1 MFNTFGSIFRLT
13 SFGESHGMGIG
24 GVIDGC
30 PAGLILDEA
39 FIQEQL
45 DKRKPGNSFASQAG
59 TTRKEADKVV
69 FLSGVYEGKTT
80 GTSLAFFVENI
91 NQKSHD
97 YMKLAEVYRPG
108 HADKVYDDKYGVR
121 DPRGGG
127 RSSGRETIARVV
139 AGAVAELYLKQ
150 YGIEIYAYPLA
161 IDGIYAQDYGELSF
175 SNADTRKYFAPNEEV
190 IPYWD
195 KRINEVRNNLDT
207 VGGIVRIEAYNV
219 PAGLGEPVFQKLD
232 AYLSYAL
239 MGVGAVK
246 AVEIG
251 DGVLVATSRGSQNND
266 SLYKKNKEICY
277 QTNHAGGIL
286 GGIST
291 GEPILANAYVKPIPS
306 IAKEQ
311 KTVTKQ
317 GEDILLSIG
326 GRHDICAIPRIVP
339 VLKAMTA
346 LVIADMILLQ
356 KRMD

>member
-1 MFNTFGSIFRLT
+1 MLNTFGSLFRLT

-30 PAGLILDEA
+30 PAGIILDEA

-45 DKRKPGNSFASQAG
+45 DKRKPGNTFASQAG

-80 GTSLAFFVENI
+80 GTSLAFLVENT

-97 YMKLAEVYRPG
+97 YTKLAEMYRPG
-108 HADKVYDDKYGVR
+108 HADKVFDDKYGFR

-139 AGAVAELYLKQ
+139 AGSVAELYLKQ
-150 YGIEIYAYPLA
+150 FGIEIFAYPLA
-161 IDGIYAQDYGELSF
+161 IDGIYAEEYGALSIH
-175 SNADTRKYFAPNEEV
+175 NADTRKYFAPNEEV
-190 IPYWD
+190 IMHWD
-195 KRINEVRNNLDT
+195 KRIDEVRKDLDT
-207 VGGIVRIEAYNV
+207 LGGIVRVEVHHA

-251 DGVLVATSRGSQNND
+251 DGMLVATSRGSKNND
-266 SLYKKNKEICY
+266 SMYIKDNKVFY
-277 QTNHAGGIL
+277 NTNHAGGIL

-317 GEDILLSIG
+317 GENTLLSVG

-346 LVIADMILLQ
+346 LVITDMMLLQ